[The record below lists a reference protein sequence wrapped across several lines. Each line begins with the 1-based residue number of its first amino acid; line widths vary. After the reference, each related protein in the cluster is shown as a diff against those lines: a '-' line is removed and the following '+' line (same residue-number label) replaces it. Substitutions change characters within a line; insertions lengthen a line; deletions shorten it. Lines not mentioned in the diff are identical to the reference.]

1 LAEHKDLD
9 TLMVGGIEAQR
20 AAAVAEEVGRQ
31 CATIE
36 EVLSSGLDA
45 VAVTATTSAHAEL
58 INACLDEGPP
68 TFCQEPVALGYEETV
83 ATVENENE

>member
-1 LAEHKDLD
+1 L
-9 TLMVGGIEAQR
+9 GGNA
-20 AAAVAEEVGRQ
+20 
-31 CATIE
+31 
-36 EVLSSGLDA
+36 
-45 VAVTATTSAHAEL
+45 AHAEL